1 MGDGVGIIY
10 KFAVVGGGAV
20 GKSSLTIQY
29 LFNRFP
35 EAYDPT
41 VEDSYRKQVEIEGHS
56 ILLDILDTAGQEE
69 FESMRSYYIDENE
82 AFVLVYS
89 ITNSNSFEEVKKIRD
104 QITKTKEDE
113 GIHYVLLGN
122 KKDLAESRLV
132 DEKDGRELAESIK
145 CPFFETSAKTQ
156 ENVQEGF
163 EALIR
168 SMMKSKP
175 IQPGNSASTKRK
187 RKCILF

>member
-1 MGDGVGIIY
+1 
-10 KFAVVGGGAV
+10 
-20 GKSSLTIQY
+20 
-29 LFNRFP
+29 
-35 EAYDPT
+35 
-41 VEDSYRKQVEIEGHS
+41 
-56 ILLDILDTAGQEE
+56 
-69 FESMRSYYIDENE
+69 MRSYYIDENE